1 MVNNLKTNVY
11 IDGFNLYYGSLKR
24 TPYKWLDIGK
34 LCQVMLPTHIIQT
47 IKFFTANVSARPH
60 DPQLAARQQIY
71 FRALKTIPNLTIVY
85 GHFSTHSVPMVL
97 TGVMPVKRVWVD
109 KTEEKGSDV
118 NLATHLLHDGFKGEF
133 EAAVLIT
140 NDSDLTAPVKVIRQV
155 LNLPIGILNPHDR
168 DSKTLQQYATFV
180 KRIRQKHL
188 LASQFTDKLTD
199 STGEFH
205 KPPEW

>member
-1 MVNNLKTNVY
+1 MLKTNVY
-11 IDGFNLYYGSLKR
+11 IDGFNLYYGSLKG

-34 LCQVMLPTHIIQT
+34 LCQVMLPSHTIQT

-60 DPQLAARQQIY
+60 DPQLAVRQQIY
-71 FRALKTIPNLTIVY
+71 FRALKTIRNLTIVY

-97 TGVMPVKRVWVD
+97 TGIMPAKRVWVD

-140 NDSDLTAPVKVIRQV
+140 NDSDLTAPVNVIRQV

-188 LASQFTDKLTD
+188 LASQFPDKLTD
-199 STGEFH
+199 GTGEFH